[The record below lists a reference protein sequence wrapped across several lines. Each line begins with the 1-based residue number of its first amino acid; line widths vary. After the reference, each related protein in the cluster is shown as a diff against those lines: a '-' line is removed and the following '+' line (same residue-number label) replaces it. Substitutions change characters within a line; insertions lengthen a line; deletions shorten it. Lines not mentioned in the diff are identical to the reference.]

1 MLAVLK
7 RVQSKL
13 LLPEKPLNVY
23 LPLSLT
29 QISSVVPSFLLREAN
44 GTRSHLAPSFFLL
57 SSQIPSL
64 PCKFFS
70 LR

>member
-29 QISSVVPSFLLREAN
+29 QISSMVHALTLERGN
-44 GTRSHLAPSFFLL
+44 GTRSLGTQLL
-57 SSQIPSL
+57 LLLVRSTL
-64 PCKFFS
+64 FT
-70 LR
+70 L

>member
-23 LPLSLT
+23 LALSLT
-29 QISSVVPSFLLREAN
+29 QISSVVHPYS
-44 GTRSHLAPSFFLL
+44 
-57 SSQIPSL
+57 
-64 PCKFFS
+64 
-70 LR
+70 